1 MSESARGSGIRAAPG
16 EAAVVALAV
25 ALSAAYIAI
34 VCFRPT
40 GTVDL
45 WWTLA
50 AGDYIRAQGDV
61 PRTALW
67 TIDAVRD
74 LPYVCHGWL
83 AALAFSE
90 VAAAFGLDAVPAV
103 PTVIALCVFGAMVAT
118 ARRLGAP
125 WLLAVAVADVALFI
139 VSLRMIA
146 RAEVFAYLWFALA
159 LNRLAAFVG
168 GGRARDLAWLLPIA
182 VLWANSHASFP
193 LLPGVVLLA
202 AAGSALDAWRSAG
215 FRPAALAASAFSRRT
230 ALLGAAALLAI
241 LAALANPYGIA
252 LVRHVLEPTSPDS
265 MTRFLEEWQ
274 PLTAGGALPPRF
286 AVPAILLAG
295 AILDG
300 GRRMS
305 FVSMLLAAALAALAL
320 SAERHI
326 AFFGIG
332 AAFALGDYASGL
344 APGRRVRTAIAAALA
359 VALIGANAFAAAAL
373 GFGDR
378 SLTAHPSDGITPRG
392 LAFVREHVRGN
403 VLNSYHLGGALIYF
417 GYPQLRVSIDSRAD
431 PFPPAYYLAH
441 RDALYGGP
449 SATLAF
455 ADRYGIDHIIL
466 ARQTYERRLADH
478 VGELDGFRL
487 VYEDELTAVLS
498 RVR

>member
-1 MSESARGSGIRAAPG
+1 
-16 EAAVVALAV
+16 
-25 ALSAAYIAI
+25 
-34 VCFRPT
+34 
-40 GTVDL
+40 
-45 WWTLA
+45 
-50 AGDYIRAQGDV
+50 
-61 PRTALW
+61 
-67 TIDAVRD
+67 
-74 LPYVCHGWL
+74 
-83 AALAFSE
+83 
-90 VAAAFGLDAVPAV
+90 
-103 PTVIALCVFGAMVAT
+103 
-118 ARRLGAP
+118 
-125 WLLAVAVADVALFI
+125 
-139 VSLRMIA
+139 MIA

-295 AILDG
+295 AIFDG

-305 FVSMLLAAALAALAL
+305 FVSILLAAALAALAL

-417 GYPQLRVSIDSRAD
+417 GYPQLRVSIDSTAARRPRSRSPTATASTTSSSSGRPTSDGSRTTSASSTGSASCTRTSSRQCCRGCGD
-431 PFPPAYYLAH
+431 PRRWWANASRLPTLPGCGGSRSASTTARFP
-441 RDALYGGP
+441 R
-449 SATLAF
+449 
-455 ADRYGIDHIIL
+455 
-466 ARQTYERRLADH
+466 
-478 VGELDGFRL
+478 
-487 VYEDELTAVLS
+487 
-498 RVR
+498 